1 MILPDDNR
9 LFVMFKTNIDDTGNF
24 LDDLSLLD
32 LDTPSNKYKF
42 GCKAVID
49 FVVSNCGKTLFIV
62 DDEDAKKNID
72 IAKR

>member
-9 LFVMFKTNIDDTGNF
+9 LFVMLKTNIGKTGNF

-32 LDTPSNKYKF
+32 LDNPTNKYKF

-49 FVVSNCGKTLFIV
+49 FVVSNCGKTLFVV

-72 IAKR
+72 ASLR